1 MTTTP
6 TTLTY
11 SLEKFLSR
19 FEQKIDRQFAEVNQ
33 KLEKMDSRF
42 DKIDDRHSLKSNSDR
57 T

>member
-6 TTLTY
+6 ITLTY
-11 SLEKFLSR
+11 SLEEFLSR

>member
-11 SLEKFLSR
+11 SLEEFLSR